1 MAESK
6 RPLVSST
13 DPLWIRAIA
22 IKGSREAFTVVEP
35 ASSLSSLVNSGV
47 RAVSFRDVKLERPL
61 PTHAALDPYP
71 IPVTEDREGYYG
83 DLHYDWWLSGLYDYL
98 AVKQT
103 IARFGVNLKRGDA
116 IFELGCASGRVLR
129 HFACQAQDIDIWGAD
144 INLRHVEWIRNF
156 LPQRIKVFQNTA
168 LPHLPVE
175 DKSISLVL
183 AFSVFTHIDE
193 LELAWLAELRRVLK
207 PGGFAYLTIHSERT
221 WSKMRPGLAA
231 FEYLVAVRER
241 IQDYVVSEDL
251 FRSSMPVE
259 KVVFSW
265 EHAANY
271 SSSVFHHSKYI
282 RSTWGRFFEV
292 KDILEAAHD
301 YQDVV
306 VLQREA

>member
-1 MAESK
+1 MAQSK
-6 RPLVSST
+6 RPLISST
-13 DPLWIRAIA
+13 DPAWLRAIA
-22 IKGSREAFTVVEP
+22 IKGNREVFTVVGP
-35 ASSLSSLVNSGV
+35 AASLANSGARV
-47 RAVSFRDVKLERPL
+47 VSFDNVTLEYPL
-61 PTHAALDPYP
+61 AAYAASDPYP
-71 IPVTEDREGYYG
+71 IPITEDREGYYG

-103 IARFGVNLKRGDA
+103 VERFGGNLKSGDA

-129 HFACQAQDIDIWGAD
+129 HFACQARDLDLWAAD

-156 LPQRIKVFQNTA
+156 LPERIKIFQNTA
-168 LPHLPVE
+168 LPHLPVD
-175 DKSISLVL
+175 DKSISLIT

-221 WSKMRPGLAA
+221 WLKMAPGLPA
-231 FEYLVAVRER
+231 FENLIAVRER
-241 IQDYVVSEDL
+241 IPDYVVSDDL
-251 FRSSMPVE
+251 FRSSMPAE

-271 SSSVFHHSKYI
+271 NSSVFHHSKYV
-282 RSTWGRFFEV
+282 RSVWGRFFEV
-292 KDILEAAHD
+292 RDILEAAHN

-306 VLQREA
+306 ILRRNV